1 MKGKEDG
8 LLGAKPDE
16 TRHLRRW
23 QRSKGGQEKPSRS
36 GRQQLAAKVM
46 MNGVEA
52 RTCLLRATK
61 CRNGRLDRREAPDT
75 KVNLNEEMGSY
86 TSCGWCI
93 AAGDVLKFGRGVER
107 LGRGGR
113 DGD

>member
-1 MKGKEDG
+1 
-8 LLGAKPDE
+8 
-16 TRHLRRW
+16 
-23 QRSKGGQEKPSRS
+23 
-36 GRQQLAAKVM
+36 

-107 LGRGGR
+107 LGRLEGEMATKDGGAVVEVVVVAM
-113 DGD
+113 